1 VKSAPHHRD
10 FTGTPGITVEA
21 VAHRYPD
28 GTLALEGVS
37 MAVAAGEAL
46 AVTGPTGSG
55 KSTLIRHLNGLLRP
69 TSGRVLLE
77 GEDVRGLRVAQLARR
92 VGIAFQEPDRQL
104 FCRTVRAE
112 VGFGAR
118 NETAAADALDA
129 LGLAGAADQHPYDL
143 GYSRRKLVAIAA
155 VLAMETPVVVLDEPT
170 TGQDRAGV
178 ERLVALMGGL
188 RARGRT
194 LVVVSHHERFVRAT
208 CDRAVRLVGGRMGSS
223 PWG

>member
-1 VKSAPHHRD
+1 VISL
-10 FTGTPGITVEA
+10 EA
-21 VAHRYPD
+21 VSHRYPD
-28 GTLALEGVS
+28 GTLALDGVGV
-37 MAVAAGEAL
+37 AVAAGEAV

-77 GEDVRGLRVAQLARR
+77 GEDVRGVRVARLARR

-118 NETAAADALDA
+118 DAAAVSGALDL
-129 LGLAGAADQHPYDL
+129 LGLAGVADRHPYDL

-155 VLAMETPVVVLDEPT
+155 VLAMDTPVVVLDEPT

-194 LVVVSHHERFVRAT
+194 LVVVSHDEGFVRAT
-208 CDRAVRLVGGRMGSS
+208 CDRAVRLVEGRLG
-223 PWG
+223 

>member
-1 VKSAPHHRD
+1 LIAL
-10 FTGTPGITVEA
+10 EA
-21 VAHRYPD
+21 VSHRYSD
-28 GTLALEGVS
+28 GTLALDAVS
-37 MAVAAGEAL
+37 TAIAAREAV

-69 TSGRVLLE
+69 TAGRVLLE
-77 GEDVRGLRVAQLARR
+77 GADIGGLRVAQLARR

-118 NETAAADALDA
+118 DPSAVAGALDL
-129 LGLAGAADQHPYDL
+129 LGLAGVADRHPYDL

-178 ERLVALMGGL
+178 ERLVALMNGL
-188 RARGRT
+188 RERGRT
-194 LVVVSHHERFVRAT
+194 VVVVSHDGRFVRAT
-208 CDRAVRLVGGRMGSS
+208 CDRAVRLSGGRLVDG
-223 PWG
+223 

>member
-1 VKSAPHHRD
+1 VKSAPRHRD
-10 FTGTPGITVEA
+10 FTGTPVIALEA
-21 VAHRYPD
+21 VSHRYPD
-28 GTLALEGVS
+28 GTLALDTVS
-37 MAVAAGEAL
+37 LAIAGGDAV

-69 TSGRVLLE
+69 TAGRVVLE
-77 GEDVRGLRVAQLARR
+77 GTDARGLRVAQLARR

-118 NETAAADALDA
+118 EPEAVASALDV
-129 LGLAGAADQHPYDL
+129 LGLAGVADRHPYDL

-155 VLAMETPVVVLDEPT
+155 VLAMDTPVVVLDEPT
-170 TGQDRAGV
+170 TGQDRAGM

-188 RARGRT
+188 RALGRT
-194 LVVVSHHERFVRAT
+194 LVIVSHDERFVRAT
-208 CDRAVRLVGGRMGSS
+208 CDRAVRLVEGRLG
-223 PWG
+223 

>member
-1 VKSAPHHRD
+1 V
-10 FTGTPGITVEA
+10 ITLEA
-21 VAHRYPD
+21 VSHRYPD
-28 GTLALEGVS
+28 GTLALDGVS
-37 MAVAAGEAL
+37 LAIAGGEAV

-69 TSGRVLLE
+69 TAGRVLLE
-77 GEDVRGLRVAQLARR
+77 GADISGLRVAQLARR

-112 VGFGAR
+112 VSFGAR
-118 NETAAADALDA
+118 EPSAVAGALDL
-129 LGLAGAADQHPYDL
+129 LGLTGVADSHPYDL

-178 ERLVALMGGL
+178 ERLLALMAGL

-194 LVVVSHHERFVRAT
+194 IVVVSHNGGFVRAT
-208 CDRAVRLVGGRMGSS
+208 CDRAARLLGGRLVSE
-223 PWG
+223 